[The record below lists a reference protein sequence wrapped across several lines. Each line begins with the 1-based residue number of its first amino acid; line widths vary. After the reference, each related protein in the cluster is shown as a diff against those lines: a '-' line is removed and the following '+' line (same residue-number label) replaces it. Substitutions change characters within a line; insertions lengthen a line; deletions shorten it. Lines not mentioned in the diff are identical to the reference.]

1 MISLLYSL
9 LLMIILFIFYQY
21 GNQIYNI
28 DKSET
33 EVRYLLL
40 PRSYHDQYKPT
51 NLRGFY
57 SYIFDKNKRDL
68 NLIKS
73 KEAYEKK

>member
-1 MISLLYSL
+1 MISLLYSIL
-9 LLMIILFIFYQY
+9 FIIILFIFYQY
-21 GNQIYNI
+21 GIYIYNI

-40 PRSYHDQYKPT
+40 PRAYQDQYKPT

-57 SYIFDKNKRDL
+57 SYIFDKHQRDL

-73 KEAYEKK
+73 QEAYEIK